1 MQCRILI
8 AISFI
13 DTHPSFNQQPAI
25 FQLIG
30 LGSNMQRSL
39 IEISQRIDIYLFI
52 SNDPLD
58 NGRSVVHGSVVYDSP
73 IALKPIVDVDGKMRG
88 FVIKMREE
96 DFRLIFEYT
105 LQEMFMQFV
114 VFFVVGL
121 PYGLAIRRILLLLF
135 QSVEIVDIANLL
147 VGVLLIRMQ
156 MFHGVD
162 HRFEVGLL
170 QGVL

>member
-1 MQCRILI
+1 
-8 AISFI
+8 
-13 DTHPSFNQQPAI
+13 
-25 FQLIG
+25 
-30 LGSNMQRSL
+30 
-39 IEISQRIDIYLFI
+39 
-52 SNDPLD
+52 
-58 NGRSVVHGSVVYDSP
+58 
-73 IALKPIVDVDGKMRG
+73 MRG

-96 DFRLIFEYT
+96 DFRLILEYT
-105 LQEMFMQFV
+105 LQEMFMQFI

-147 VGVLLIRMQ
+147 VGVLLIGMQ